1 MQKTLTGPARVL
13 TLDERNG
20 DPMAVMERTRDEVLR
35 LLHEQGDHSVAELA
49 QAIGVSDSSVRRH
62 LDLLEADGLVV
73 TRLERLPRG
82 RPITRYAL
90 SEAGEED
97 RAAVHYQ
104 RLLSRLSPALANLT
118 SEEVRGQSGREILD
132 RMFDHVA
139 ISVADEHR
147 AKVTAS
153 DLEER
158 VQQVLGVLTE
168 EGILREVEDD
178 GDFYR
183 LKNAGCPYRST
194 AMETTACCSAD
205 RRTIELLLGAP
216 VEQVMT
222 LAEGGHQC
230 EYLVQKEDASSDLRH
245 DEARVRTV
253 TAGGLLPVVTHR
265 SAQKR
270 TTTQR

>member
-1 MQKTLTGPARVL
+1 
-13 TLDERNG
+13 
-20 DPMAVMERTRDEVLR
+20 MATMERTRDEVLR
-35 LLHEQGDHSVAELA
+35 LLYEQGECSVADLA
-49 QAIGVSDSSVRRH
+49 GTIGVSDSSVRRH

-104 RLLSRLSPALANLT
+104 RLLSRLSPALASLT
-118 SEEVRGQSGREILD
+118 SEEVRGQTGREILD

-147 AKVTAS
+147 PKVTSAN
-153 DLEER
+153 LEER
-158 VQQVLGVLTE
+158 VQQVLEALTE

-205 RRTIELLLGAP
+205 RQTIELLLGTP

-230 EYLVQKEDASSDLRH
+230 EYLVQKEDAPGNLGTLRH
-245 DEARVRTV
+245 DEATTKTV

-265 SAQKR
+265 AAQKR